1 MKGKEKV
8 YHTNLLKNYF
18 ERDEATT
25 ERAVAVVKADDHV
38 KEDMHLEFK
47 ECKVKD
53 AEDDDNV
60 DFLEIGGYDAKES
73 VEEVT
78 TGSNLTDEQ
87 R

>member
-25 ERAVAVVKADDHV
+25 STVRTSS
-38 KEDMHLEFK
+38 
-47 ECKVKD
+47 
-53 AEDDDNV
+53 
-60 DFLEIGGYDAKES
+60 GGGKS
-73 VEEVT
+73 
-78 TGSNLTDEQ
+78 